1 MEVELRKGKL
11 LVSSELYKSDDF
23 NLYLECLKIKVFKI
37 DFLPFDNM
45 YEIFITSPFFNLE
58 SNSIECKKYNI
69 ELIENGIRFVEVKEK

>member
-11 LVSSELYKSDDF
+11 IVSSELYKSDDF

-45 YEIFITSPFFNLE
+45 YEIFITSPFLNLE
-58 SNSIECKKYNI
+58 INSIECKKYNI
-69 ELIENGIRFVEVKEK
+69 ELIENGIKFVEVNKN